1 MEASNVIEFPRQ
13 IFKVTVRESTYSTL
27 CFPSTDKVNAK
38 RFAEQLMMATS
49 DEGMAMCDDFLSEV
63 RNTKPVAVSIDI
75 VDGSTQ

>member
-1 MEASNVIEFPRQ
+1 MTASNVVEFPRA
-13 IFKVTVRESTYSTL
+13 IYKVTVRESTYTTL

-49 DEGMAMCDDFLSEV
+49 DEGIAMCDEFLSGV
-63 RNTKPVAVSIDI
+63 RNTKPVTVSIDI

>member
-1 MEASNVIEFPRQ
+1 MTATNVVEFPRA
-13 IFKVTVRESTYSTL
+13 IYKVTVRESTYSTL

-49 DEGMAMCDDFLSEV
+49 EEAMAMCDDFLSEV
-63 RNTKPVAVSIDI
+63 RNTKPVTVAIDI